1 MINTEELFNEFENG
15 ENEISKE
22 SENYLNEIMN
32 IKNIF
37 KFEVNMDKLLAL
49 ENELDYIEKLLPSTN
64 NLFDCI
70 NKISPTR
77 GDGNFI

>member
-1 MINTEELFNEFENG
+1 MINIEELFNEFESSEEG
-15 ENEISKE
+15 FSKE

-37 KFEVNMDKLLAL
+37 KFDLNENKMLAL
-49 ENELDYIEKLLPSTN
+49 ENELDYIEKLLPSTD

-70 NKISPTR
+70 ERTPSSNGVSE
-77 GDGNFI
+77 FI